1 MDERNFVD
9 TIKDSWY
16 DLVDGA
22 VEYAPKILVAVLL
35 LIVGVFVAKY
45 VSKMVGKA
53 FDFLENSKPVRS
65 GLNELGVK
73 NMDIDG
79 VVSTFT
85 RWAILIVFMSAAV
98 NALGLQVLTD
108 TFNSIIDFIPNILAA
123 AIVAGLSFFAANA
136 VRDVVKESAK
146 NAGVHSANFLAQAS
160 RVAVLV
166 FGLPLAVAQLGLDL
180 TLITNNL
187 TVIVGGVML
196 AIGLAFGLGGKDTAG
211 KIVDDLYKNWKK

>member
-1 MDERNFVD
+1 MGDRNFVD

-22 VEYAPKILVAVLL
+22 VEFAPKILVAILL
-35 LIVGVFVAKY
+35 LVIGVIVAKY
-45 VSKMVGKA
+45 VSKLVGKA
-53 FDFLENSKPVRS
+53 FDFVENSKPVKT

-73 NMDIDG
+73 NMDIDS
-79 VVSTFT
+79 VVATFT
-85 RWAILIVFMSAAV
+85 RWAILIVFLSASV
-98 NALGLQVLTD
+98 NALGLRVLTD

-123 AIVAGLSFFAANA
+123 SIVAALSFFAANA

-146 NAGVHSANFLAQAS
+146 KARMSSANFLAQTS
-160 RVAVLV
+160 KVAVLV

-187 TVIVGGVML
+187 TLIVGGVML
-196 AIGLAFGLGGKDTAG
+196 AFGLAFGLGGKETAG
-211 KIVDDLYKNWKK
+211 KVVDELYRNWKK